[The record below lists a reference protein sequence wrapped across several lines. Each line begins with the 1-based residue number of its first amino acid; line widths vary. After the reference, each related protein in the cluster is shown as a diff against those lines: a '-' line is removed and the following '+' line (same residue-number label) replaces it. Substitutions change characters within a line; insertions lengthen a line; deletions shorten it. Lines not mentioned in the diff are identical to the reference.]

1 MAKFNFPTLFQAID
15 NAYLYRMQ
23 SPFFLIIDERI
34 VSDEWESRELH
45 WHDHFEIEIILSGSG
60 IHQYNGINHHLSE
73 GSAYLLTPMDIHA
86 LIPDPGTQLH
96 LVHLHFDEKAITQEV
111 RELLLQH
118 KMAHSVRLEGKEFE
132 RMLSQLTELLHCF
145 ETDSPIQSLS
155 VQLMLSYLCLHIV
168 GESQNAEKRFPSYN
182 TTNPVVHQTL
192 QYILYNFRKKISMQE
207 LGDRAHIS
215 PNHLA
220 LLFKQATGTT
230 CIQLIADLRLQYAL
244 KLLENPNLNIETI
257 SEQAG
262 FSATSYFISV
272 FRKQYG
278 ITPKEYQSQLKKKRG
293 HAPLTTEIALE
304 YDIGEK
310 HGNLPID
317 E

>member
-1 MAKFNFPTLFQAID
+1 MEKTNFPAFFLMAD
-15 NAYLYRMQ
+15 RSYLYRMQ
-23 SPFFLIIDERI
+23 SPFFLAIDERI
-34 VSDEWESRELH
+34 VNDKWESRELH
-45 WHDHFEIEIILSGSG
+45 WHDYFEIEIILSGSG
-60 IHQYNGINHHLSE
+60 VHQYNGVNHPLSQ

-86 LIPDPGTQLH
+86 LIPDPGTEFH
-96 LVHLHFDEKAITQEV
+96 LVHLRFDEKAITQEV
-111 RELLLQH
+111 RDLLLQH
-118 KMAHSVRLEGKEFE
+118 KLAHTVRLEGTEFE
-132 RMLSQLTELLHCF
+132 RLLTQLTELLHCF
-145 ETDSPIQSLS
+145 ESDSAIQSLS

-168 GESQNAEKRFPSYN
+168 RESQQTEDRFPSYN

-192 QYILYNFRKKISMQE
+192 QYILYNFRKKITMQE
-207 LGDRAHIS
+207 LGERAHIS

-244 KLLENPNLNIETI
+244 KLLENPNLSIETI

-278 ITPKEYQSQLKKKRG
+278 ITPKEYQNKMKKQRDSIPT
-293 HAPLTTEIALE
+293 ATRITDS
-304 YDIGEK
+304 YDITEQR
-310 HGNLPID
+310 
-317 E
+317 

>member
-1 MAKFNFPTLFQAID
+1 MANFDFPTLFQAID
-15 NAYLYRMQ
+15 NGYLYRMQ
-23 SPFFLIIDERI
+23 SPFFLVIDERI
-34 VSDEWESRELH
+34 VSDQWESRELH
-45 WHDHFEIEIILSGSG
+45 WHDHFEIEIVLSGSG
-60 IHQYNGINHHLSE
+60 IHQYNGVSRPLSE

-86 LIPDPGTQLH
+86 LIPDPDTKLH
-96 LVHLHFDEKAITQEV
+96 IVHLHFDEKAITQEV

-118 KMAHSVRLEGKEFE
+118 KLAHSVRLEGSDFE
-132 RMLSQLTELLHCF
+132 RLLTQLTELLHCF
-145 ETDSPIQSLS
+145 ETDSPVQSLS

-168 GESQNAEKRFPSYN
+168 RESQQTEQRFPSYN

-278 ITPKEYQSQLKKKRG
+278 ITPKEYQNQIKKQRG
-293 HAPLTTEIALE
+293 TVTTDTEITEDYEL
-304 YDIGEK
+304 K
-310 HGNLPID
+310 
-317 E
+317 

>member
-1 MAKFNFPTLFQAID
+1 MANFDFPTLFQAID
-15 NAYLYRMQ
+15 NGYLYRMQ
-23 SPFFLIIDERI
+23 SPFFLVIDERI
-34 VSDEWESRELH
+34 VSDQWESRELH
-45 WHDHFEIEIILSGSG
+45 WHDHFEIEIVLSGSG
-60 IHQYNGINHHLSE
+60 VHQYNGVSRPLSE

-86 LIPDPGTQLH
+86 LIPDPDTKLH

-118 KMAHSVRLEGKEFE
+118 KLAHSVRLEGVEFE
-132 RMLSQLTELLHCF
+132 RLLTQLSELLHCF
-145 ETDSPIQSLS
+145 ETDSPVQSLS

-168 GESQNAEKRFPSYN
+168 RESQQTEQRFPSYN
-182 TTNPVVHQTL
+182 TTSPVVHQTL

-278 ITPKEYQSQLKKKRG
+278 ITPKEYQNQIKKRQG
-293 HAPLTTEIALE
+293 IVTTATEIADD
-304 YDIGEK
+304 YDIEVDK
-310 HGNLPID
+310 LNVF
-317 E
+317 

>member
-1 MAKFNFPTLFQAID
+1 MAKPAFPSLFIMTD
-15 NAYLYRMQ
+15 RSYMYHMQ
-23 SPFFLIIDERI
+23 SPFFLAIDERL
-34 VSDEWESRELH
+34 VNDKWESRELH
-45 WHDHFEIEIILSGSG
+45 WHDYFEIEIILSGSG
-60 IHQYNGINHHLSE
+60 IHQYNGVNHPLGE

-86 LIPDPGTQLH
+86 LIPDPGTEFH
-96 LVHLHFDEKAITQEV
+96 LVHLRFDEKAITQEV
-111 RELLLQH
+111 RDLLLQH
-118 KMAHSVRLEGKEFE
+118 KLAHTVRLEGAEFE
-132 RMLSQLTELLHCF
+132 RLLTQLTELLHCF
-145 ETDSPIQSLS
+145 ESDNAIQSLS

-168 GESQNAEKRFPSYN
+168 RESKQTEERFPAYN

-192 QYILYNFRKKISMQE
+192 QYILYNFRKKITMQE
-207 LGDRAHIS
+207 LGERAHIS

-244 KLLENPNLNIETI
+244 KLLENPNLSIETI

-278 ITPKEYQSQLKKKRG
+278 ITPKEYQNQMKKKRG
-293 HAPLTTEIALE
+293 NLSTATQITDS
-304 YDIGEK
+304 YDITDTYPG
-310 HGNLPID
+310 
-317 E
+317 

>member
-1 MAKFNFPTLFQAID
+1 MAKPEFPSLFIMTD
-15 NAYLYRMQ
+15 RSYLYRMQ
-23 SPFFLIIDERI
+23 SPFFLAIDERI
-34 VSDEWESRELH
+34 VNDKWESRELH
-45 WHDHFEIEIILSGSG
+45 WHDYFEIEIILSGSG
-60 IHQYNGINHHLSE
+60 VHQYNGISRPLSE

-86 LIPDPGTQLH
+86 LVPDPGTEFH
-96 LVHLHFDEKAITQEV
+96 LVHLRFDEKAITQEV
-111 RELLLQH
+111 RDLLLQH
-118 KMAHSVRLEGKEFE
+118 KLAHSVKLEGTEFE
-132 RMLSQLTELLHCF
+132 RLLTQLTELLHCF
-145 ETDSPIQSLS
+145 ETDGPVQSLS

-168 GESQNAEKRFPSYN
+168 RESQQTEQRFPSYN

-192 QYILYNFRKKISMQE
+192 QYILYNFRKKITMQE

-244 KLLENPNLNIETI
+244 KLLENPNISIETI

-278 ITPKEYQSQLKKKRG
+278 MTPKEYQNQAKAQRG
-293 HAPLTTEIALE
+293 TITTATEITDS
-304 YDIGEK
+304 YDIYT
-310 HGNLPID
+310 L
-317 E
+317 

>member
-1 MAKFNFPTLFQAID
+1 MAKPEFPTLFIMTD
-15 NAYLYRMQ
+15 RSYMYHMQ
-23 SPFFLIIDERI
+23 SPFFLAIDERI
-34 VSDEWESRELH
+34 VNDKWESKELH
-45 WHDHFEIEIILSGSG
+45 WHDYFEIEIILSGSG
-60 IHQYNGINHHLSE
+60 VHQYNGVNYPLSE

-86 LIPDPGTQLH
+86 LVPDPGTEFH
-96 LVHLHFDEKAITQEV
+96 LVHLRFDENAITQEV
-111 RELLLQH
+111 RDLLLQH
-118 KMAHSVRLEGKEFE
+118 KLAHSVRLEGVEFE
-132 RMLSQLTELLHCF
+132 RLLTQLTELLHCF
-145 ETDSPIQSLS
+145 ESDSAIQSLS

-168 GESQNAEKRFPSYN
+168 RESQQTEERFPAYN

-192 QYILYNFRKKISMQE
+192 QYILYNFRKKITMQE

-278 ITPKEYQSQLKKKRG
+278 ITPKEYQNQIKKQHG
-293 HAPLTTEIALE
+293 TVSTTTEITEDYAL
-304 YDIGEK
+304 K
-310 HGNLPID
+310 
-317 E
+317 

>member
-1 MAKFNFPTLFQAID
+1 MAKPEFPSLFIMTD
-15 NAYLYRMQ
+15 RSYMYHMQ
-23 SPFFLIIDERI
+23 SPFFLAIDERI
-34 VSDEWESRELH
+34 VNDRWESRELH
-45 WHDHFEIEIILSGSG
+45 WHDYFEIEIILSGSG
-60 IHQYNGINHHLSE
+60 VHQYNGINHPLSE

-86 LIPDPGTQLH
+86 LVPDPGTEFH
-96 LVHLHFDEKAITQEV
+96 LVHLRFDEKAITQEV
-111 RELLLQH
+111 RDLLLQH
-118 KMAHSVRLEGKEFE
+118 KLAHSVRLEGNEFE
-132 RMLSQLTELLHCF
+132 RLLTQLTELLHCF
-145 ETDSPIQSLS
+145 ESDSSIQSLS

-168 GESQNAEKRFPSYN
+168 RESRQTEERFPAYN

-192 QYILYNFRKKISMQE
+192 QYILYNFRKKITMQE

-244 KLLENPNLNIETI
+244 KLLENPNLSIETI

-278 ITPKEYQSQLKKKRG
+278 ITPKEYQNRVKKQRG
-293 HAPLTTEIALE
+293 SVSTATQITDS
-304 YDIGEK
+304 YDMHTG
-310 HGNLPID
+310 D

>member
-1 MAKFNFPTLFQAID
+1 MAKPEFPSLFIMTD
-15 NAYLYRMQ
+15 RSYMYHMQ
-23 SPFFLIIDERI
+23 SPFFLAIDERI
-34 VSDEWESRELH
+34 VNDKWESRELH
-45 WHDHFEIEIILSGSG
+45 WHDYFEIEIILSGSG
-60 IHQYNGINHHLSE
+60 IHQYNGINHALGE

-86 LIPDPGTQLH
+86 LIPDPGTEFH
-96 LVHLHFDEKAITQEV
+96 LVHLRFDEKAITQEV
-111 RELLLQH
+111 RDLLLQH
-118 KMAHSVRLEGKEFE
+118 KMAHSVRLEGTEIE
-132 RMLSQLTELLHCF
+132 RLLTQLTELLHCF
-145 ETDSPIQSLS
+145 ESDNAIQSLS

-168 GESQNAEKRFPSYN
+168 RESQQTEERFPAYN

-192 QYILYNFRKKISMQE
+192 QYILYNFRKKITMQE
-207 LGDRAHIS
+207 LGERAHIS

-244 KLLENPNLNIETI
+244 KLLENPNLSIETI

-278 ITPKEYQSQLKKKRG
+278 ITPKEYQNQMKKTRG
-293 HAPLTTEIALE
+293 TQSTATQIPQN
-304 YDIGEK
+304 YDITDTYV
-310 HGNLPID
+310 P
-317 E
+317 

>member
-1 MAKFNFPTLFQAID
+1 MARFDFPTLFQAID

-23 SPFFLIIDERI
+23 SPFFLAIDERI
-34 VSDEWESRELH
+34 VSDQWESRELH
-45 WHDHFEIEIILSGSG
+45 WHDHFEIEFILSGSG
-60 IHQYNGINHHLSE
+60 THQYNGVNYPLSE

-86 LIPDPGTQLH
+86 LIPDPEAPLH

-118 KMAHSVRLEGKEFE
+118 KLAHSVHLDEDEFE
-132 RMLSQLTELLHCF
+132 RLLIQLTELLHCF
-145 ETDSPIQSLS
+145 ETDSPVQSLS

-168 GESQNAEKRFPSYN
+168 RKSRQVEQRFPSYN

-278 ITPKEYQSQLKKKRG
+278 ITPKEYQNQIKKKRKTTRT
-293 HAPLTTEIALE
+293 HTEIAEE
-304 YDIGEK
+304 YEIGEK
-310 HGNLPID
+310 YGNLPQL
-317 E
+317 

>member
-1 MAKFNFPTLFQAID
+1 MAKSEFPSLFIVND
-15 NAYLYRMQ
+15 RSYLYRMQ
-23 SPFFLIIDERI
+23 SPFFLAIDERI
-34 VSDEWESRELH
+34 VNDQWESRELH
-45 WHDHFEIEIILSGSG
+45 WHDYFEIEIVLSGSG
-60 IHQYNGINHHLSE
+60 IHQFNGVNYPLSE

-86 LIPDPGTQLH
+86 LVPDQGTNIH
-96 LVHLHFDEKAITQEV
+96 LVHLRFDEKAITQEV
-111 RELLLQH
+111 RDLLLQH
-118 KMAHSVRLEGKEFE
+118 KLAHSVRLEGTEFE
-132 RMLSQLTELLHCF
+132 RLLTQLTELLHCF
-145 ETDSPIQSLS
+145 ETDGAVQSLS

-168 GESQNAEKRFPSYN
+168 RESQNAENRFPAYN

-192 QYILYNFRKKISMQE
+192 QYILYNFRKKITMQE

-230 CIQLIADLRLQYAL
+230 CIQMIADLRLQYAL
-244 KLLENPNLNIETI
+244 KLLENPNLSIETI

-278 ITPKEYQSQLKKKRG
+278 ITPKEYQNQAKKRAKISTG
-293 HAPLTTEIALE
+293 AEITDS
-304 YDIGEK
+304 YD
-310 HGNLPID
+310 LS
-317 E
+317 